1 MYNELHWQLVY
12 ISKNLSKTNPNTIN
26 LIKSLTKQSS
36 AEDAPIWK
44 AVANEISRANRKNG
58 EVNVYH
64 IDKYSDDD
72 DTVLVPTKV
81 LGEGNITKK
90 VTVAAFKFSQEAE
103 NKITAAGG
111 KCLTI
116 DELMAENPKGSNV
129 KIIK

>member
-1 MYNELHWQLVY
+1 M
-12 ISKNLSKTNPNTIN
+12 KLSKTNPNTID

-44 AVANEISRANRKNG
+44 AVAKELSRANRKNK
-58 EVNVYH
+58 E
-64 IDKYSDDD
+64 
-72 DTVLVPTKV
+72 VLVPTKV

-103 NKITAAGG
+103 SKITAAGG

>member
-1 MYNELHWQLVY
+1 MK
-12 ISKNLSKTNPNTIN
+12 STKTNPNTIN
-26 LIKSLTKQSS
+26 LIKTLKKQSS

-44 AVANEISRANRKNG
+44 AVANELKKANRKTK

-64 IDKYSDDD
+64 IEKYSEND

-81 LGEGNITKK
+81 LGEGQITKSI
-90 VTVAAFKFSQEAE
+90 TVAAFKFSNEAVS
-103 NKITAAGG
+103 KITAAGG

-129 KIIK
+129 KILK

>member
-1 MYNELHWQLVY
+1 MKLT
-12 ISKNLSKTNPNTIN
+12 KTNPNTIN

-36 AEDAPIWK
+36 AENAPIWK
-44 AVANEISRANRKNG
+44 AVANDLKRANRKTK

-72 DTVLVPTKV
+72 ETLLVPGKV
-81 LGEGNITKK
+81 LGEGNITRK

-103 NKITAAGG
+103 SKIEAAGG

-116 DELMAENPKGSNV
+116 EDLMAENPKGSNV

>member
-1 MYNELHWQLVY
+1 M
-12 ISKNLSKTNPNTIN
+12 KLSKTNPNTID
-26 LIKSLTKQSS
+26 LIESLTKQSS

-44 AVANEISRANRKNG
+44 AVANELKRANRKNK

-64 IDKYSDDD
+64 IDKYD

-111 KCLTI
+111 KCLKI

>member
-1 MYNELHWQLVY
+1 MKLT
-12 ISKNLSKTNPNTIN
+12 KTNPNTVN
-26 LIKSLTKQSS
+26 LIESLTKQSS

-44 AVANEISRANRKNG
+44 AVANDLKRANRKNK

-64 IDKYSDDD
+64 IDKFSNDDE
-72 DTVLVPTKV
+72 TILVPGKV
-81 LGEGNITKK
+81 LGEGSISTK

-103 NKITAAGG
+103 HKITAAGG
-111 KCLTI
+111 KCLKI

>member
-1 MYNELHWQLVY
+1 M
-12 ISKNLSKTNPNTIN
+12 KLSKTNPNTID

-44 AVANEISRANRKNG
+44 AVAKELKRANRKNK

-103 NKITAAGG
+103 KKIVAAGG
-111 KCLTI
+111 KCLKI

>member
-1 MYNELHWQLVY
+1 MKLT
-12 ISKNLSKTNPNTIN
+12 KTNPNTIN

-36 AEDAPIWK
+36 AE
-44 AVANEISRANRKNG
+44 NANRKTK

-72 DTVLVPTKV
+72 ETLLVPGKV
-81 LGEGNITKK
+81 LGEGNITRK

-103 NKITAAGG
+103 SKIEAAGG

-116 DELMAENPKGSNV
+116 EDLMAENPKGSNV

>member
-1 MYNELHWQLVY
+1 MK
-12 ISKNLSKTNPNTIN
+12 ITKTNPNTLN
-26 LIKSLTKQSS
+26 LIESLTKQSS

-44 AVANEISRANRKNG
+44 AVANELKRANRKTK

-64 IDKYSDDD
+64 IEKYSDNDE
-72 DTVLVPTKV
+72 TVLVPGKV
-81 LGEGNITKK
+81 LGEGLITKS

-111 KCLTI
+111 RCLKI

-129 KIIK
+129 KILK